1 MQGIFHA
8 DRASKGGGGGGAC
21 WVIQGIAGN
30 QSTYSSLTYIALIF
44 SGKLNYSCYREIKS

>member
-1 MQGIFHA
+1 MQGIFYA
-8 DRASKGGGGGGAC
+8 DRASKGGGGAC

>member
-1 MQGIFHA
+1 MCKVFFMQIGLV
-8 DRASKGGGGGGAC
+8 KGGGAC

>member
-1 MQGIFHA
+1 MQGIFYA
-8 DRASKGGGGGGAC
+8 DRASKGGGAC